1 MPEKLYLQWNDFKEN
16 VNSAFGRLRDD
27 KEFTD
32 VTLAFE
38 DGEQMEAHR
47 VILAISSPLF
57 ENILQRSKHPHPL
70 IYLAG
75 FKSEDMMAILDFVYF
90 GEAKVDQENLDSF
103 LTIAE
108 ELKLKGITGQT
119 SSGAEKLLNRPQAE
133 QKEPTAQRDVNNDDV
148 FIFSDLYKRQRL
160 TNTLETAFPDQI
172 GGALQALE
180 DKAKSMMERSKNT
193 IKMENESRQNL
204 PFAKC
209 VETVAEKLKP
219 ITGQTSSDVEK
230 LLNKTQAEQKDVSNA
245 PTTNTRE
252 IVSRELAIPDL
263 EETVKS
269 MMEKSDNVLIRA
281 LIQPN
286 GKRKQTKAFVCKV
299 CRKEGLS
306 HHIKDHIEVYHLEGI
321 TIPCDNC
328 EKSFSTR
335 HNLRNHKAK
344 CTK

>member
-90 GEAKVDQENLDSF
+90 GEAKVDQEN
-103 LTIAE
+103 
-108 ELKLKGITGQT
+108 
-119 SSGAEKLLNRPQAE
+119 
-133 QKEPTAQRDVNNDDV
+133 
-148 FIFSDLYKRQRL
+148 
-160 TNTLETAFPDQI
+160 TLETAFPDQI

-180 DKAKSMMERSKNT
+180 DKAKSMMERGKNT

-219 ITGQTSSDVEK
+219 ITGPGQTSSDVEK

-328 EKSFSTR
+328 ENYFSTR